1 VKKKFLVLQIAFLRC
16 QYRKNFRGSIYNG
29 KWKRKDFLEEEDD
42 GDDPL
47 IPTIGIRGINIEIAV
62 TKIFCSFCC

>member
-1 VKKKFLVLQIAFLRC
+1 MPIWKKFQGLL
-16 QYRKNFRGSIYNG
+16 YNG
-29 KWKRKDFLEEEDD
+29 KWKRKDFLEEEDND

>member
-1 VKKKFLVLQIAFLRC
+1 ME
-16 QYRKNFRGSIYNG
+16 KNSGALIYNG
-29 KWKRKDFLEEEDD
+29 KWKRKDFLEEEDND